1 MRTSCGRSRAFD
13 AVVLLGKSRW
23 KRAAW
28 VVMRGLLPR
37 RSIHFVRSATIVRTG
52 KENDGR
58 VHWLIHINSIQQS
71 LQLPPLAS
79 SRVPVVLVQI
89 SETSRDFHIRVRVG
103 VDVENPQSCS
113 SSYIDTKHIS
123 ELTEVIQRF

>member
-1 MRTSCGRSRAFD
+1 MRTGCGKSRAFD
-13 AVVLLGKSRW
+13 AVVLLGGSRW

-37 RSIHFVRSATIVRTG
+37 RRIHFVRSATIVRTG

-71 LQLPPLAS
+71 LQLPALAS
-79 SRVPVVLVQI
+79 SPVPVVLVQI

-103 VDVENPQSCS
+103 VDVEN
-113 SSYIDTKHIS
+113 
-123 ELTEVIQRF
+123 L